1 MISTPSMTSRGKRI
15 ATFFALIIVALLPK
29 HVECG
34 YPGGECGHFGMFKE
48 VCKAWEVEPLGVFLV
63 EKLLDRDV
71 GFAYKSGEDCR

>member
-1 MISTPSMTSRGKRI
+1 
-15 ATFFALIIVALLPK
+15 
-29 HVECG
+29 
-34 YPGGECGHFGMFKE
+34 